1 MTTSRSRRRQK
12 PPPPTAAPE
21 GAQGRHGVTRPE
33 TFAARALQGLIA
45 ARTNLDIE
53 GEIAVAWRYADGME
67 AEARSREAAAAPGEG
82 EPITLTADVDFALA
96 LAEGLT
102 AAAAAGYHFSNRERR
117 IIGEVRDAYG
127 AAGDI
132 GAPFSGRCELTHRF
146 CEVCR
151 CTFPAPP
158 LEADQCSG

>member
-1 MTTSRSRRRQK
+1 MTMT
-12 PPPPTAAPE
+12 
-21 GAQGRHGVTRPE
+21 RHE
-33 TFAARALQGLIA
+33 TFAAGALQGLIA
-45 ARTNLDIE
+45 ARTNLDIA
-53 GEIAVAWRYADGME
+53 GEIETAWRYADGME
-67 AEARSREAAAAPGEG
+67 AEARRREAAAEDVCPGAAQ
-82 EPITLTADVDFALA
+82 PITLTADVDFALA

-127 AAGDI
+127 SASEI
-132 GAPFSGRCELTHRF
+132 GAPVSGRCELTHRF

-151 CTFPAPP
+151 FTFPARQPCAEALP

>member
-1 MTTSRSRRRQK
+1 MRMT
-12 PPPPTAAPE
+12 
-21 GAQGRHGVTRPE
+21 RHE

-45 ARTNLDIE
+45 ARTNLDIA
-53 GEIAVAWRYADGME
+53 GEIDMAWRYADGME
-67 AEARSREAAAAPGEG
+67 TDARRREAAAADGCPDAQ
-82 EPITLTADVDFALA
+82 PITLAADVDFALA

-127 AAGDI
+127 SASDI
-132 GAPFSGRCELTHRF
+132 GAPFSGRCELTHQF

-151 CTFPAPP
+151 FTFPAPP
-158 LEADQCSG
+158 LEVDQCSG